1 MRAPCGSLR
10 SRSDPHSGPKDQ
22 KAFGGSKVQPMV
34 CGRSGAF
41 RKVTYSH
48 RGRQLARLKE
58 VAQVSDCVGKA
69 LCASN
74 RVARGGVAA
83 HDLCRPS
90 EGRIQ

>member
-1 MRAPCGSLR
+1 MRAPYGSLR

-22 KAFGGSKVQPMV
+22 KAFGGSKVKPMV

-48 RGRQLARLKE
+48 RGSQLARLKE

-69 LCASN
+69 LFASN

-83 HDLCRPS
+83 HDL
-90 EGRIQ
+90 